1 MSNLAKK
8 YKVGLEYLKKTG
20 FDHIVIEVGVFGTEV
35 YKYKPHSRFDNEK
48 KDLPNPC
55 QFRDFVLTKKLM
67 DHYKIKTKVDI
78 ARYLRIIS
86 IILTNFSLPD
96 EYDYFEIH
104 RKRLRVHLQ
113 KETFKEKQNKRL
125 AVREALS
132 AYDEAFSSSITLPLK
147 DYEDFT
153 EILNLFYSIYVAVK
167 EIELTK
173 REKEARVEANK
184 KGIDLMIVE
193 SVGSKGDLFGDWDD
207 YDDDDAGTTEYKE
220 PDIMWAYEGLYK
232 DYTEEKLIASL
243 KNNIKLNTLLDSL
256 NSVMNI
262 PGYSIGKLKELL
274 NNESERKKLVKKI
287 REWHKKTFSK

>member
-1 MSNLAKK
+1 MSDLTKK
-8 YKVGLEYLKKTG
+8 YKIGLEYLRKTG
-20 FDHIVIEVGVFGTEV
+20 FDHIVREQGVFCVEV
-35 YKYKPHSRFDNEK
+35 FKYKPHSRFDSEK

-67 DHYKIKTKVDI
+67 DHYQIKTKVDI

-86 IILTNFSLPD
+86 IIITNFSLPD
-96 EYDYFEIH
+96 EYDNFEIH
-104 RKRLRVHLQ
+104 RRELRRHFQDDYYKTDLLKRA
-113 KETFKEKQNKRL
+113 
-125 AVREALS
+125 AVREALV
-132 AYDEAFSSSITLPLK
+132 AYDEAFSSPGIIPVWDYDSFADLLNSFYNIFEPIIEPKSDFLPK
-147 DYEDFT
+147 QKYTPKPDNE
-153 EILNLFYSIYVAVK
+153 
-167 EIELTK
+167 
-173 REKEARVEANK
+173 
-184 KGIDLMIVE
+184 
-193 SVGSKGDLFGDWDD
+193 GDLFGDYDD
-207 YDDDDAGTTEYKE
+207 YDDFYDDNDVGTTEYKE

-287 REWHKKTFSK
+287 REWHKKTFSKK